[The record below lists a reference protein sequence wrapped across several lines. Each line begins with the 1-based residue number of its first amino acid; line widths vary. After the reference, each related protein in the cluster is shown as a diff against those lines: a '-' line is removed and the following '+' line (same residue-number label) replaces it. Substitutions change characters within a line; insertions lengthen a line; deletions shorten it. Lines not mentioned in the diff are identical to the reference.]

1 MFEIE
6 KGEMKDMKDMKLRLD
21 TSLQNY
27 LKRDA
32 KIVRDAREE
41 IKKAK
46 EMYRPEMLLEVV
58 QEECMKAV
66 SERKTLKG
74 CIRVI
79 VERIFKEVDT
89 KEEEIYLNEAYQ
101 TTVSNILKTLEL
113 VNWNIT
119 DEQFEK
125 LLSPMLKVKDDKLD
139 IIADRL
145 IKMERFKIAS
155 LCKENAVN
163 KEIEHTRIL
172 LNAIIQYI
180 ETDDLKVLG
189 GDPVV
194 YKYSSYEE
202 IYLLAKE
209 LGFDVEGMD
218 KELDSNNVL
227 IDPEAFIKRKI
238 SVETGFEA
246 EESIFDFS
254 KLEQQKKSKEEIEI
268 EKAFGLI

>member
-6 KGEMKDMKDMKLRLD
+6 KGEMKDMKLRLD

-46 EMYRPEMLLEVV
+46 EMYRPEILLEVV

-113 VNWNIT
+113 VNWDIT

-209 LGFDVEGMD
+209 LGFDVDGMD

-246 EESIFDFS
+246 EESIFDFT

-268 EKAFGLI
+268 DKVFGLI

>member
-1 MFEIE
+1 
-6 KGEMKDMKDMKLRLD
+6 MKDMKLKLD
-21 TSLQNY
+21 GTLQHY

-41 IKKAK
+41 IRKAK
-46 EMYRPEMLLEVV
+46 EMYRPEMLLEVI
-58 QEECMKAV
+58 QKECIKAV

-74 CIRVI
+74 CMRAI
-79 VERIFKEVDT
+79 VDRIFKELDT
-89 KEEEIYLNEAYQ
+89 KEEEIYLNEGYQ

-113 VNWNIT
+113 VNWDIT

-125 LLSPMLKVKDDKLD
+125 IISPMLKVKDVKLD
-139 IIADRL
+139 IIADKL
-145 IKMERFKIAS
+145 VKMERFKIAS

-172 LNAIIQYI
+172 LNAITQYI

-209 LGFDVEGMD
+209 LGFDVDGMD
-218 KELDSNNVL
+218 KELDSNNML

-238 SVETGFEA
+238 NVETGFED

-254 KLEQQKKSKEEIEI
+254 KLEKSEKKSKEEIEI
-268 EKAFGLI
+268 DKAFGLI

>member
-1 MFEIE
+1 
-6 KGEMKDMKDMKLRLD
+6 MKLRLD
-21 TSLQNY
+21 GTLQSY
-27 LKRDA
+27 LQRDA

-58 QEECMKAV
+58 QKECIKAV
-66 SERKTLKG
+66 SERKTLKD
-74 CIRVI
+74 CMRVI
-79 VERIFKEVDT
+79 IDRIFKELDT
-89 KEEEIYLNEAYQ
+89 KEEEIYLNEGYQ

-113 VNWNIT
+113 VNWDIT

-125 LLSPMLKVKDDKLD
+125 IISPMLKVKDVKLD
-139 IIADRL
+139 IIADKL
-145 IKMERFKIAS
+145 VKMERFKIAS

-172 LNAIIQYI
+172 LNAITQYI

-209 LGFDVEGMD
+209 LGFDVDGME

-238 SVETGFEA
+238 SVEAGFEV
-246 EESIFDFS
+246 EEAIFDFS

>member
-1 MFEIE
+1 ME
-6 KGEMKDMKDMKLRLD
+6 LRLD
-21 TSLQNY
+21 GLLQRY

-41 IKKAK
+41 IKRIKAT
-46 EMYRPEMLLEVV
+46 YRPEVLLEKI
-58 QEECMKAV
+58 EKECIKAI
-66 SERKTLKG
+66 SERKPLKGYIRSVVEGTLK
-74 CIRVI
+74 
-79 VERIFKEVDT
+79 ELDT

-101 TTVSNILKTLEL
+101 TTVSNVLKTLEL

-125 LLSPMLKVKDDKLD
+125 LLSPMLKVKDDKLG
-139 IIADRL
+139 IIADKL
-145 IKMERFKIAS
+145 VKMERFKIAS

-172 LNAIIQYI
+172 LNAIMQYI

-218 KELDSNNVL
+218 KELDTNNIL
-227 IDPEAFIKRKI
+227 IDPEAFIERKF
-238 SVETGFEA
+238 SVEAGFEV
-246 EESIFDFS
+246 EEAIFDFS
-254 KLEQQKKSKEEIEI
+254 KLEKSKEEIEI

>member
-1 MFEIE
+1 ME
-6 KGEMKDMKDMKLRLD
+6 LRLD
-21 TSLQNY
+21 GLLQRY

-41 IKKAK
+41 IKRIKAT
-46 EMYRPEMLLEVV
+46 YRPEVLLEKI
-58 QEECMKAV
+58 EKECIKAI
-66 SERKTLKG
+66 SERKPLKGYIRSVVEGTLK
-74 CIRVI
+74 
-79 VERIFKEVDT
+79 ELDT

-218 KELDSNNVL
+218 KELDTNNVL
-227 IDPEAFIKRKI
+227 IDPEAFIERKF
-238 SVETGFEA
+238 SVEAGFEV
-246 EESIFDFS
+246 EEAIFDFS
-254 KLEQQKKSKEEIEI
+254 KLEKSKEEIEI

>member
-1 MFEIE
+1 
-6 KGEMKDMKDMKLRLD
+6 MKLRLD
-21 TSLQNY
+21 GTLQSY
-27 LKRDA
+27 LQRDA

-58 QEECMKAV
+58 QKECIKAV
-66 SERKTLKG
+66 SERKTLKD
-74 CIRVI
+74 CMRVI
-79 VERIFKEVDT
+79 IDRIFKELDT
-89 KEEEIYLNEAYQ
+89 KEEEIYLNEGYQ

-113 VNWNIT
+113 VNWDIT

-125 LLSPMLKVKDDKLD
+125 IISPMLKVKDVKLD
-139 IIADRL
+139 IIADKL
-145 IKMERFKIAS
+145 VKMERFKIAS

-172 LNAIIQYI
+172 LNAITQYI

-202 IYLLAKE
+202 IYLLSKE

-218 KELDSNNVL
+218 KELDTNNVL
-227 IDPEAFIKRKI
+227 IDPEAFIERKF
-238 SVETGFEA
+238 SVEAGFEV
-246 EESIFDFS
+246 EEAIFDFT
-254 KLEQQKKSKEEIEI
+254 KLEKEEKSKEEIEI

>member
-1 MFEIE
+1 ME
-6 KGEMKDMKDMKLRLD
+6 LRLD
-21 TSLQNY
+21 GTLQHY

-32 KIVRDAREE
+32 KIVREAREE

-58 QEECMKAV
+58 QKECIKAV

-74 CIRVI
+74 CMRVI
-79 VERIFKEVDT
+79 IDRIFKELDT
-89 KEEEIYLNEAYQ
+89 KEEEIYLNEGYQ

-113 VNWNIT
+113 VNWDIT

-125 LLSPMLKVKDDKLD
+125 IISPMLKVKDVKLD
-139 IIADRL
+139 IIADKL
-145 IKMERFKIAS
+145 VKMERFKIAN

-172 LNAIIQYI
+172 LNAITQYI

-218 KELDSNNVL
+218 KELDTNNVL

-238 SVETGFEA
+238 SVESGFED

-254 KLEQQKKSKEEIEI
+254 KLEKQEKSKEEIEI

>member
-1 MFEIE
+1 ME
-6 KGEMKDMKDMKLRLD
+6 LRLD
-21 TSLQNY
+21 GLLQRY

-41 IKKAK
+41 IKRIKAT
-46 EMYRPEMLLEVV
+46 YRPEVLLEKI
-58 QEECMKAV
+58 EKECIKAI
-66 SERKTLKG
+66 SERKPLKGYIRSVVEGTLK
-74 CIRVI
+74 
-79 VERIFKEVDT
+79 ELDT

-101 TTVSNILKTLEL
+101 TTVSNVLKTLEL

-125 LLSPMLKVKDDKLD
+125 LLSPMLKVKDDKLG
-139 IIADRL
+139 IIADKL
-145 IKMERFKIAS
+145 VKMERFKIAS

-172 LNAIIQYI
+172 LNAIMKYI

-218 KELDSNNVL
+218 KELDTNNIL
-227 IDPEAFIKRKI
+227 IDPEAFIERKF
-238 SVETGFEA
+238 SVEAGFEV
-246 EESIFDFS
+246 EEAIFDFS
-254 KLEQQKKSKEEIEI
+254 KLEKSKEEIEI

>member
-1 MFEIE
+1 
-6 KGEMKDMKDMKLRLD
+6 
-21 TSLQNY
+21 
-27 LKRDA
+27 
-32 KIVRDAREE
+32 
-41 IKKAK
+41 
-46 EMYRPEMLLEVV
+46 
-58 QEECMKAV
+58 
-66 SERKTLKG
+66 
-74 CIRVI
+74 
-79 VERIFKEVDT
+79 
-89 KEEEIYLNEAYQ
+89 
-101 TTVSNILKTLEL
+101 
-113 VNWNIT
+113 
-119 DEQFEK
+119 
-125 LLSPMLKVKDDKLD
+125 MLKVKDDKLD

>member
-1 MFEIE
+1 ME
-6 KGEMKDMKDMKLRLD
+6 LRLD
-21 TSLQNY
+21 GLLQRY

-41 IKKAK
+41 IKRIKAT
-46 EMYRPEMLLEVV
+46 YRPEVLLEKI
-58 QEECMKAV
+58 EKECIKAI
-66 SERKTLKG
+66 SERKPLKGYIRSVVEGTLK
-74 CIRVI
+74 
-79 VERIFKEVDT
+79 ELDT

-113 VNWNIT
+113 VNWNVT
-119 DEQFEK
+119 DEQFTK
-125 LLSPMLKVKDDKLD
+125 IIAPMLKRKDYKLN
-139 IIADRL
+139 IIADKL
-145 IKMERFKIAS
+145 INMERFEIANV
-155 LCKENAVN
+155 CKENSVN
-163 KEIEHTRIL
+163 KEIDHMRIL

-209 LGFDVEGMD
+209 LGFDVDGMD

-227 IDPEAFIKRKI
+227 IDLEAFIERKF
-238 SVETGFEA
+238 SVEAGFEV
-246 EESIFDFS
+246 EEAIFDFT

-268 EKAFGLI
+268 DKVFGLI

>member
-1 MFEIE
+1 ME
-6 KGEMKDMKDMKLRLD
+6 LRLD
-21 TSLQNY
+21 GLLQRY

-41 IKKAK
+41 IKRIKAT
-46 EMYRPEMLLEVV
+46 YRPEVLLEKI
-58 QEECMKAV
+58 EKECIKAI
-66 SERKTLKG
+66 SERKPLKGYIRSVVEGTLK
-74 CIRVI
+74 
-79 VERIFKEVDT
+79 ELDT

-125 LLSPMLKVKDDKLD
+125 LLSPMLKVKDNKLD

-145 IKMERFKIAS
+145 IKMERLEIAD
-155 LCKENAVN
+155 LCKKNAVN
-163 KEIEHTRIL
+163 KEIDHMIIL
-172 LNAIIQYI
+172 LNAIMQYI

-194 YKYSSYEE
+194 YKYFSYEE

-218 KELDSNNVL
+218 KELDTNNVL

-238 SVETGFEA
+238 SVEAGFEV
-246 EESIFDFS
+246 EEAIFDFT
-254 KLEQQKKSKEEIEI
+254 KLEKQEKSKEEIEI

>member
-1 MFEIE
+1 ME
-6 KGEMKDMKDMKLRLD
+6 LRLD
-21 TSLQNY
+21 GLLQRY

-41 IKKAK
+41 IKRIKAT
-46 EMYRPEMLLEVV
+46 YRPEVLLEKI
-58 QEECMKAV
+58 EKECIKAI
-66 SERKTLKG
+66 SERKPLKG
-74 CIRVI
+74 YIRSV
-79 VERIFKEVDT
+79 VEGILKELDT

-145 IKMERFKIAS
+145 IKMERFKIAN

-218 KELDSNNVL
+218 KELDTNNVL
-227 IDPEAFIKRKI
+227 IDTEAFIERKF
-238 SVETGFEA
+238 SLEAGFEV
-246 EESIFDFS
+246 EEAIFDFT
-254 KLEQQKKSKEEIEI
+254 KLEKQEKSKEEIEI

>member
-1 MFEIE
+1 ME
-6 KGEMKDMKDMKLRLD
+6 LRLD
-21 TSLQNY
+21 GLLQRY

-41 IKKAK
+41 IKRIKAT
-46 EMYRPEMLLEVV
+46 YRPEVLLEKI
-58 QEECMKAV
+58 EKECIKAI
-66 SERKTLKG
+66 SERKPLKGYIRSVVEGTLK
-74 CIRVI
+74 
-79 VERIFKEVDT
+79 ELDT

-218 KELDSNNVL
+218 KEIDTNNVL
-227 IDPEAFIKRKI
+227 IDTEAFIERKF
-238 SVETGFEA
+238 SVEAGFEV
-246 EESIFDFS
+246 EEAIFDFS
-254 KLEQQKKSKEEIEI
+254 KLEKSKEEIEI

>member
-1 MFEIE
+1 
-6 KGEMKDMKDMKLRLD
+6 MKDLKFKLD
-21 TSLQNY
+21 GSLQSY

-58 QEECMKAV
+58 QKECIKAV

-74 CIRVI
+74 CMRVI
-79 VERIFKEVDT
+79 IDRIFKELDT

-125 LLSPMLKVKDDKLD
+125 LLSPMLKVKDVKLD
-139 IIADRL
+139 IIADKL
-145 IKMERFKIAS
+145 VKMERFKIVS

-194 YKYSSYEE
+194 YKYSSYDE

-209 LGFDVEGMD
+209 LGFDVDGMD
-218 KELDSNNVL
+218 KELDSNNML

-238 SVETGFEA
+238 NVEAGFEV
-246 EESIFDFS
+246 EEAIFDFT
-254 KLEQQKKSKEEIEI
+254 KLEKQKNQKKK
-268 EKAFGLI
+268 

>member
-1 MFEIE
+1 
-6 KGEMKDMKDMKLRLD
+6 MKLRLD
-21 TSLQNY
+21 GTLQSY
-27 LKRDA
+27 LQRDA

-58 QEECMKAV
+58 QKECIKAV
-66 SERKTLKG
+66 SERKTLKD
-74 CIRVI
+74 CMRVI
-79 VERIFKEVDT
+79 IDRIFKELDT
-89 KEEEIYLNEAYQ
+89 KEEEIYLNEGYQ

-113 VNWNIT
+113 VNWDIT

-125 LLSPMLKVKDDKLD
+125 IISPMLKVKDVKLD
-139 IIADRL
+139 IIADKL
-145 IKMERFKIAS
+145 VKMERFKIAS

-172 LNAIIQYI
+172 LNAITQYI

-218 KELDSNNVL
+218 KELDTNNVL
-227 IDPEAFIKRKI
+227 IDPEAFIERKF
-238 SVETGFEA
+238 SVEAGFEV
-246 EESIFDFS
+246 EEAIFDFT
-254 KLEQQKKSKEEIEI
+254 KLEKEEKSKEEIEI

>member
-1 MFEIE
+1 ME
-6 KGEMKDMKDMKLRLD
+6 LRLD
-21 TSLQNY
+21 GLLQRY

-41 IKKAK
+41 IKRIKAT
-46 EMYRPEMLLEVV
+46 YRPEVLLEKI
-58 QEECMKAV
+58 EKECIKAI
-66 SERKTLKG
+66 SERKPLKGYIRSVVEGTLK
-74 CIRVI
+74 
-79 VERIFKEVDT
+79 ELDT

-113 VNWNIT
+113 VNWNVT
-119 DEQFEK
+119 DEQFTK
-125 LLSPMLKVKDDKLD
+125 IIAPMLKRKDYKLN
-139 IIADRL
+139 IIADKL
-145 IKMERFKIAS
+145 INMERFEIANV
-155 LCKENAVN
+155 CKENSVN
-163 KEIEHTRIL
+163 KEIDHMRIL

-209 LGFDVEGMD
+209 LGFDVDGMD

-227 IDPEAFIKRKI
+227 IDLEAFIERKFSI
-238 SVETGFEA
+238 EAGFEV
-246 EESIFDFS
+246 EEAIFDFT

-268 EKAFGLI
+268 DKVFGLI

>member
-1 MFEIE
+1 ME
-6 KGEMKDMKDMKLRLD
+6 LRLD
-21 TSLQNY
+21 GLLQRY

-41 IKKAK
+41 IKRIKAT
-46 EMYRPEMLLEVV
+46 YRPEVLLEKI
-58 QEECMKAV
+58 EKECIKAI
-66 SERKTLKG
+66 SERKPLKGYIRSVVEGTLK
-74 CIRVI
+74 
-79 VERIFKEVDT
+79 ELDT

-125 LLSPMLKVKDDKLD
+125 LLSPMLKVKDNKLD

-145 IKMERFKIAS
+145 IKMERLEIAD
-155 LCKENAVN
+155 LCKKNAVN
-163 KEIEHTRIL
+163 KEIDHMIIL
-172 LNAIIQYI
+172 LNAIMQYI

-218 KELDSNNVL
+218 KELDTNNVL
-227 IDPEAFIKRKI
+227 IDPEAFIERKF
-238 SVETGFEA
+238 SVEAGFEV
-246 EESIFDFS
+246 EEAIFDFS
-254 KLEQQKKSKEEIEI
+254 KLEKSKEEIEI

>member
-1 MFEIE
+1 ME
-6 KGEMKDMKDMKLRLD
+6 LRLD
-21 TSLQNY
+21 GLLQRY

-41 IKKAK
+41 IKRIKAT
-46 EMYRPEMLLEVV
+46 YRPEVLLEKI
-58 QEECMKAV
+58 EKECIKAI
-66 SERKTLKG
+66 SERKPLKGYIRSVVEGTLK
-74 CIRVI
+74 
-79 VERIFKEVDT
+79 ELDT

-125 LLSPMLKVKDDKLD
+125 LLSPMLKVKDNKLD

-145 IKMERFKIAS
+145 IKMERLEIAD
-155 LCKENAVN
+155 LCKKNAVN
-163 KEIEHTRIL
+163 KEIDHMIIL
-172 LNAIIQYI
+172 LNAIMQYI

-218 KELDSNNVL
+218 KELDTNNVL

-238 SVETGFEA
+238 SVEAGFEV
-246 EESIFDFS
+246 EEAIFDFT
-254 KLEQQKKSKEEIEI
+254 KLEKQEKSKEEIEI

>member
-1 MFEIE
+1 ME
-6 KGEMKDMKDMKLRLD
+6 LRLD
-21 TSLQNY
+21 GLLQRY

-41 IKKAK
+41 IKRIKAT
-46 EMYRPEMLLEVV
+46 YRPEVLLEKI
-58 QEECMKAV
+58 EKECIKAI
-66 SERKTLKG
+66 SERKPLKGYIRSVVEGTLK
-74 CIRVI
+74 
-79 VERIFKEVDT
+79 ELDT

-101 TTVSNILKTLEL
+101 TTVSNVLKTLEL

-125 LLSPMLKVKDDKLD
+125 LLSPMLKVKDDKLG
-139 IIADRL
+139 IIADKL
-145 IKMERFKIAS
+145 VKMERFKIAS

-172 LNAIIQYI
+172 LNAIMQYI

-218 KELDSNNVL
+218 KELDTNNIL
-227 IDPEAFIKRKI
+227 IDPEAFIERKF
-238 SVETGFEA
+238 SVEAGFEV
-246 EESIFDFS
+246 EEAIFDFS
-254 KLEQQKKSKEEIEI
+254 KLEKSKEEI
-268 EKAFGLI
+268 

>member
-1 MFEIE
+1 ME
-6 KGEMKDMKDMKLRLD
+6 LRLD
-21 TSLQNY
+21 GLLQRY

-41 IKKAK
+41 IKRIKAT
-46 EMYRPEMLLEVV
+46 YRPEVLLEKI
-58 QEECMKAV
+58 EKECIKAI
-66 SERKTLKG
+66 SERKPLKG
-74 CIRVI
+74 YIRSV
-79 VERIFKEVDT
+79 VEGILKELDT

-155 LCKENAVN
+155 LCKENSVN
-163 KEIEHTRIL
+163 KEIVHMRIL

-218 KELDSNNVL
+218 KELDTNNVL
-227 IDPEAFIKRKI
+227 IDTEAFIERKF
-238 SVETGFEA
+238 SLEAGFEV
-246 EESIFDFS
+246 EEAIFDFT
-254 KLEQQKKSKEEIEI
+254 KLEKQEKSKEEIEI

>member
-1 MFEIE
+1 
-6 KGEMKDMKDMKLRLD
+6 MKLRLD
-21 TSLQNY
+21 GTLQHY

-58 QEECMKAV
+58 QEECIKAV
-66 SERKTLKG
+66 SERKTLKD
-74 CIRVI
+74 CMRII
-79 VERIFKEVDT
+79 IDRIFKELDT
-89 KEEEIYLNEAYQ
+89 KEEEIYLNEGYQ

-113 VNWNIT
+113 VNWDIT

-125 LLSPMLKVKDDKLD
+125 IISPMLKVKDVKLD
-139 IIADRL
+139 IIADKL
-145 IKMERFKIAS
+145 VKMERFKIAS

-172 LNAIIQYI
+172 LNAITQYI

-218 KELDSNNVL
+218 KELDSNNIL

-238 SVETGFEA
+238 SVESGFED

-254 KLEQQKKSKEEIEI
+254 KLEKQEKSKEEIEI